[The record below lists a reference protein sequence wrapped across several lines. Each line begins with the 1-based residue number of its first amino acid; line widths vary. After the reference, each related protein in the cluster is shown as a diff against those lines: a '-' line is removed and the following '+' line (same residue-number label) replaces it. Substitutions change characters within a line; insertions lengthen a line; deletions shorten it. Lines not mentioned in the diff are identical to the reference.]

1 MAFPWPWN
9 DQRSNGY
16 DRGMLI
22 RRILLFAGVVALL
35 VSLVGLLAPVSVS
48 PGLHTV
54 GCGSAL
60 APDLSAARDR
70 DDRTPANVPMGGE
83 VVADINDT
91 RLCHMEI
98 EDRRIWTISLA
109 TAGALAVI
117 VAVAMTAWFK
127 RAPRP

>member
-1 MAFPWPWN
+1 MV
-9 DQRSNGY
+9 
-16 DRGMLI
+16 I

-48 PGLHTV
+48 PGLDTV

-60 APDLSAARDR
+60 APDLSAAKGR
-70 DDRTPANVPMGGE
+70 DDRTPANVPMGGK
-83 VVADINDT
+83 VVADINYT
-91 RLCHMEI
+91 RLCQMEI

-117 VAVAMTAWFK
+117 MAVALTAWFK